1 MGALMDKRRR
11 IYVTDP
17 ERGDWDPKPAE
28 VLERNGSLTYVERE
42 NGERDWVSSFE
53 IERSE

>member
-1 MGALMDKRRR
+1 MDKRRR